1 MNEDFYITLIYKRLA
16 EEISPSEKE
25 QLEKWLAESASN
37 RHTAAGIKKA
47 WEASD
52 LLRPSID
59 VDLDAEFD
67 QLEALIGEDENKQ
80 EAEVVQLKPKARR
93 PWLSIA
99 AGIAIVLT
107 LAFLLNNMLN
117 GPGGDGGVNLLVIQ
131 ADEAIEMIKLPDGS
145 KVYLNK
151 NSELKYPDA
160 FDGST
165 RTVHLNGEAFFEV
178 EHNPKSPFEVHTTNE
193 TITVLGTSFN
203 VATGKEQPTTV
214 YVASGKVALAQNE
227 SKQKVVLEKG
237 DKGISEVVL
246 QKLTSIKASANEIAW
261 HTHQLEFV
269 ESPLE
274 EVIRSIEHYYG
285 ITVSLENPD
294 LQKCTFTATFKGESL
309 EIVLE
314 TLATVLG
321 LKWEQKT
328 TGQYFLKGGH
338 CG

>member
-16 EEISPSEKE
+16 GELSLFEKE

-37 RHTAAGIKKA
+37 RHTAVGIEKA

-59 VDLDAEFD
+59 VDLDAEFN
-67 QLEALIGEDENKQ
+67 QLEVLIGKDEKKQ
-80 EAEVVQLKPKARR
+80 EAEIVQLNPKTRR

-107 LAFLLNNMLN
+107 LAFLLNNMFN
-117 GPGGDGGVNLLVIQ
+117 GPTGEGATNLLVVQ
-131 ADEAIEMIKLPDGS
+131 ADAATKMIELPDGS
-145 KVYLNK
+145 KVYLNE
-151 NSELKYPDA
+151 NSELKYPET
-160 FDGST
+160 FEKST
-165 RTVHLNGEAFFEV
+165 RMVHLKGEAFFEV
-178 EHNPKSPFEVHTTNE
+178 EHNPESPFEVYTTNE

-214 YVASGKVALAQNE
+214 YVASGKVALTQNE

-237 DKGISEVVL
+237 DKGISEVAL
-246 QKLTSIKASANEIAW
+246 QKLTSIKASTNEIAW

-269 ESPLE
+269 ENSLE
-274 EVIRSIEHYYG
+274 EVIRSIEDYYN
-285 ITVSLENPD
+285 ITVSFEDPD

-309 EIVLE
+309 EIVLD

-321 LKWEQKT
+321 LEWEQKT